1 MKTNFEYYKW
11 GFIYFNPN
19 DKRVIVPKIN
29 ALFGWTLNFARPVSY
44 VIIAAFIALMVLV
57 SM

>member
-1 MKTNFEYYKW
+1 MKTNFDKW

-29 ALFGWTLNFARPVSY
+29 ASFGWTFNFARPVTY
-44 VIIAAFIALMVLV
+44 VIIVAFIALLV
-57 SM
+57 FVTM